1 MQRATRP
8 AACTRP
14 GSGSSPRLLAP
25 ESLRFAA
32 MAAGHAH
39 PVLLAGETGCG
50 KTHLARVVH
59 DSGPRGGGPFVRVN
73 CAAIPES
80 LFERELFGHARG
92 AFTGAHEGAAGFLEA
107 ADGGT
112 LFLDEIGELPLAVQ
126 PKLLAV
132 LEEGVFRRLGCTRET
147 TVDVRVIVATHR
159 DLAEMVRTGAFR
171 QDLYF
176 RCCAFRHRVPA
187 LRERL
192 DRLAELADDLLAR
205 DAPPG
210 AVHAAVT
217 DAALRRLGAHDW
229 PGNLRELE
237 NVLRYAV
244 VISGGAP
251 VEPRH
256 LPEPLC
262 TCACRATP
270 AERPNAEAAARYHAP
285 ADQAEECGRIREALR
300 LEGGNRTRAARRLGM
315 SRSALWMKLRIYA
328 AWLEGG
334 EGDVAAV
341 HEEPLR
347 TGTGPLALVPGAR
360 TLAEPECRNTF
371 GHRANAASVVPIHR
385 GSMLVAGE

>member
-1 MQRATRP
+1 MQKTTRP
-8 AACTRP
+8 AACARP
-14 GSGSSPRLLAP
+14 GRASSPRLLAS

-50 KTHLARVVH
+50 KTHLARVIH
-59 DSGPRGGGPFVRVN
+59 DSGPRAAGPFVRVN

-112 LFLDEIGELPLAVQ
+112 LFLDEIGELPLSLQ

-147 TVDVRVIVATHR
+147 AVDVRVVVATHR
-159 DLAEMVRTGAFR
+159 DLAQMVSSGAFR

-187 LRERL
+187 LRERM
-192 DRLAELADDLLAR
+192 DRLPELADELLAR
-205 DAPPG
+205 NARPG
-210 AVHAAVT
+210 AAAALT
-217 DAALRRLGAHDW
+217 DAALRRLAAHNW

-244 VISGGAP
+244 VLSGGTP

-262 TCACRATP
+262 TCPSPARAARAP
-270 AERPNAEAAARYHAP
+270 EPESPPRYHAP
-285 ADQAEECGRIREALR
+285 ADQAEEWQRIREALE

-328 AWLEGG
+328 GRLTAEGA
-334 EGDVAAV
+334 DTAV
-341 HEEPLR
+341 PEEPLR
-347 TGTGPLALVPGAR
+347 TGTGPLVRVSGPHPV
-360 TLAEPECRNTF
+360 AEAECRNMF
-371 GHRANAASVVPIHR
+371 GQRANTASVVPIHR
-385 GSMLVAGE
+385 PPVTLVVE